1 MISPEVS
8 GHLSDLAFDFFLS
21 DSLRFSDFDYLRGYL
36 LYKYPSV
43 VLPPL
48 PEKKINFKV
57 PRPIFPP
64 SQSADLGPQTQ
75 PVFHF
80 PGLPFGSSMLAL
92 VAPALFPQTANHV
105 PDSKCSLRPLT
116 LT

>member
-1 MISPEVS
+1 MISLEVS

-57 PRPIFPP
+57 PRPIFLP
-64 SQSADLGPQTQ
+64 SQSADLGPSPRCAFSPDT
-75 PVFHF
+75 
-80 PGLPFGSSMLAL
+80 LAL

-105 PDSKCSLRPLT
+105 PRSKCSLRLLT